1 MLKPFKHKKISD
13 QIYEQIRDMIY
24 RGEYIPG
31 QRLMSER
38 DLAVLFGVGRPAV
51 REAIQKLIDQ
61 GLIESKRGVGA
72 FVLDEKTRHQKMT
85 PLLQILRKED
95 FSLVEFLEVRI
106 ALEAKGA
113 EMAAKRA
120 TDEEVLM
127 IEKSLERMR
136 RDSQQESKHMSMSD
150 DIAFHMNI
158 AYASRN
164 MVQIHL
170 MKNVYDVQYYAM
182 ELAYSDLLKELKI
195 DKLVFQHHENIAQ
208 AIKKRD
214 PDLARYCMEEHI
226 NTILKQVVQR

>member
-13 QIYEQIRDMIY
+13 QIFEQIRDMIY
-24 RGEYIPG
+24 RGEYSPG

-38 DLAVLFGVGRPAV
+38 DLATLFGVGRPTV

-72 FVLDEKTRHQKMT
+72 FVLDEKTRYQKTT
-85 PLLQILRKED
+85 PLLQILPKEE
-95 FSLVEFLEVRI
+95 FSIAEFLEIRM

-120 TDEEVLM
+120 TDEDVLM

-136 RDSQQESKHMSMSD
+136 WGSQQESKGMSMSD

-164 MVQIHL
+164 MFQIHL
-170 MKNVYDVQYYAM
+170 MKHIYDVQYYAM
-182 ELAYSDLLKELKI
+182 EKAYSDLLMSLRI
-195 DKLVFQHHENIAQ
+195 DKLIFQQHENIVQSIKNREPDQ
-208 AIKKRD
+208 AR
-214 PDLARYCMEEHI
+214 RFMEEHI
-226 NTILKQVVQR
+226 STVLKNIVQV